1 MNYPLIS
8 EYEREIKTKGS
19 VILKL
24 PQHYD
29 FVPNKIKPIKIYSYG
44 SGAMAGVFKVEGMGK
59 QYALRVF
66 LNGGNPQNIN
76 RVMDIAKHLGDISSD
91 FLCKYQLY
99 QNGIVIKDHSFPVIL
114 MEWVNGKKLNE
125 YVDSILNQNDKIS
138 ELQFHLVKLNES
150 MEKNQMAHGDIQSG
164 NVLVEEKGGAGIQL
178 KLVDY
183 DAMFLPELSGQK
195 AIEIGHSSFQH
206 PKRDKSVYNA
216 EMDRFSFWLI
226 LTALEAI
233 KFDKNLWSK
242 DINLGFN
249 DGDNFLFRAKDL
261 QNPNVSPL
269 VKKLRNINQP
279 SLNFYLDKLL
289 SDSHSPKRDKVALF
303 DKNSN
308 VVVSYTAEKKP
319 VSVSVE
325 PSSPATPVENLSA
338 PIDDTVFSI
347 DSDPSNAMVY
357 CDGVVLGVTPISL
370 NVGQYSNKKIALS
383 YGSSRKSF
391 YLNSAQKVYK
401 IKLIEET
408 KTYTNPINS
417 QVSQPV
423 SPYGK
428 QYTPKQGQ
436 KEESSSSNDVLKW
449 FIIGFVLLSLLVLL
463 LAHYASRKES
473 YDYSYTPPPVEVDSS
488 MVVEVAEDVYST
500 PQVAEI
506 EKEAEVVTEYP
517 TEDKIIYPMET
528 AIYNVPRFSNQ
539 EVQKFAEEYARYY
552 KEILKA
558 VKEKDA
564 VKIAELGQ
572 KGQDLAKSAQEKMIK
587 MSAEDAE
594 VWGEWAQK
602 IATEVAAA
610 AQAE

>member
-19 VILKL
+19 VILRL
-24 PQHYD
+24 PHQYN

-99 QNGIVIKDHSFPVIL
+99 QNGIVIKDHPFPVIL

-125 YVDSILNQNDKIS
+125 YVDTILHQNDKIS

-289 SDSHSPKRDKVALF
+289 SDSHSPKRNEVALF

-308 VVVSYTAEKKP
+308 VVVFYTAEKKP
-319 VSVSVE
+319 VSASLE

-347 DSDPSNAMVY
+347 DSDPSNATVY
-357 CDGVVLGVTPISL
+357 CDGMVLGVTPISL

-383 YGSSRKSF
+383 YGSNRKSF

-401 IKLIEET
+401 VKLIEEV
-408 KTYTNPINS
+408 KTYTNSI
-417 QVSQPV
+417 

-428 QYTPKQGQ
+428 EYTPKQEQ
-436 KEESSSSNDVLKW
+436 KEESSSSNDVWKW
-449 FIIGFVLLSLLVLL
+449 FIIGFVGLL
-463 LAHYASRKES
+463 LLILFIQHKKKEES
-473 YDYSYTPPPVEVDSS
+473 YDYSYMAPIEADSSAAVFADSDVAAAVDSVAQ
-488 MVVEVAEDVYST
+488 VVEEVKEEQVDDV
-500 PQVAEI
+500 I
-506 EKEAEVVTEYP
+506 EYLKDEKLIDPIEA
-517 TEDKIIYPMET
+517 
-528 AIYNVPRFSNQ
+528 AIADRPRFRSVEAQ
-539 EVQKFAEEYARYY
+539 RYAEEYAFYCRAA
-552 KEILKA
+552 LKA
-558 VKEKDA
+558 YREK
-564 VKIAELGQ
+564 
-572 KGQDLAKSAQEKMIK
+572 DLAKLEEFVEKQQQLILFVSEDLERMPK
-587 MSAEDAE
+587 QDAKAWVEWVGKVSDAVNAE
-594 VWGEWAQK
+594 
-602 IATEVAAA
+602 
-610 AQAE
+610 

>member
-226 LTALEAI
+226 LTALEEI

-289 SDSHSPKRDKVALF
+289 SDSHSPKRNEVALF

-319 VSVSVE
+319 VSASLE

-347 DSDPSNAMVY
+347 DSDPSNATVY
-357 CDGVVLGVTPISL
+357 CDGMVLGVTPISL

-401 IKLIEET
+401 IKLIEEA

-417 QVSQPV
+417 QVSQPI

-428 QYTPKQGQ
+428 QYTPKQQQ
-436 KEESSSSNDVLKW
+436 KEGSDSSNDVLKW

-463 LAHYASRKES
+463 LAHYANRKES
-473 YDYSYTPPPVEVDSS
+473 YDYGYTPLPIEEDSSIVAEAVDSVAQ
-488 MVVEVAEDVYST
+488 VVEEVKEEAQPEEV
-500 PQVAEI
+500 I
-506 EKEAEVVTEYP
+506 EYLKEEKLIDPIEA
-517 TEDKIIYPMET
+517 
-528 AIYNVPRFSNQ
+528 AIADMPRFRS
-539 EVQKFAEEYARYY
+539 VQDQVLAEEYAFYCRAA
-552 KEILKA
+552 LKA
-558 VKEKDA
+558 YREKD
-564 VKIAELGQ
+564 
-572 KGQDLAKSAQEKMIK
+572 DAKLEESVEKQQQLILFVSERLEKMPK
-587 MSAEDAE
+587 QDAKAW
-594 VWGEWAQK
+594 VEWVGK
-602 IATEVAAA
+602 ITDAVAAE
-610 AQAE
+610 Q

>member
-19 VILKL
+19 VILRL
-24 PQHYD
+24 PHQYN

-99 QNGIVIKDHSFPVIL
+99 QNGIVIKDHPFPVIL

-125 YVDSILNQNDKIS
+125 YVDTILHQNDKIS

-249 DGDNFLFRAKDL
+249 DGSK
-261 QNPNVSPL
+261 
-269 VKKLRNINQP
+269 
-279 SLNFYLDKLL
+279 
-289 SDSHSPKRDKVALF
+289 
-303 DKNSN
+303 
-308 VVVSYTAEKKP
+308 
-319 VSVSVE
+319 
-325 PSSPATPVENLSA
+325 
-338 PIDDTVFSI
+338 
-347 DSDPSNAMVY
+347 
-357 CDGVVLGVTPISL
+357 
-370 NVGQYSNKKIALS
+370 
-383 YGSSRKSF
+383 
-391 YLNSAQKVYK
+391 
-401 IKLIEET
+401 
-408 KTYTNPINS
+408 
-417 QVSQPV
+417 
-423 SPYGK
+423 
-428 QYTPKQGQ
+428 
-436 KEESSSSNDVLKW
+436 
-449 FIIGFVLLSLLVLL
+449 
-463 LAHYASRKES
+463 
-473 YDYSYTPPPVEVDSS
+473 
-488 MVVEVAEDVYST
+488 
-500 PQVAEI
+500 
-506 EKEAEVVTEYP
+506 
-517 TEDKIIYPMET
+517 
-528 AIYNVPRFSNQ
+528 
-539 EVQKFAEEYARYY
+539 
-552 KEILKA
+552 
-558 VKEKDA
+558 
-564 VKIAELGQ
+564 
-572 KGQDLAKSAQEKMIK
+572 
-587 MSAEDAE
+587 
-594 VWGEWAQK
+594 
-602 IATEVAAA
+602 
-610 AQAE
+610 

>member
-66 LNGGNPQNIN
+66 LNGGNPQNIS

-289 SDSHSPKRDKVALF
+289 SDSHSPKRDEVALF

-319 VSVSVE
+319 VSASLE

-347 DSDPSNAMVY
+347 DSDPSNATVY

-391 YLNSAQKVYK
+391 YLNAAQKVYK
-401 IKLIEET
+401 IKLIEEA

-417 QVSQPV
+417 QVSQPI

-428 QYTPKQGQ
+428 QYTPKQQQ
-436 KEESSSSNDVLKW
+436 KEGSDSSNDVLKW

-463 LAHYASRKES
+463 LAHYANRKES
-473 YDYSYTPPPVEVDSS
+473 YDYGYTPLPIEEDSS
-488 MVVEVAEDVYST
+488 IVAEVAEAVDSVA
-500 PQVAEI
+500 QVVEEVKEEAQPEEVI
-506 EKEAEVVTEYP
+506 EYLKEEKLIDPIEA
-517 TEDKIIYPMET
+517 
-528 AIYNVPRFSNQ
+528 AIADMPRFRS
-539 EVQKFAEEYARYY
+539 VQDQVLAEEYAFYCRAA
-552 KEILKA
+552 LKA
-558 VKEKDA
+558 YREKD
-564 VKIAELGQ
+564 
-572 KGQDLAKSAQEKMIK
+572 DAKLEESVEKQQQLILFVSERLEKMPK
-587 MSAEDAE
+587 QDAKAW
-594 VWGEWAQK
+594 VEWVGK
-602 IATEVAAA
+602 ITDAVAAE
-610 AQAE
+610 Q

>member
-289 SDSHSPKRDKVALF
+289 SDSHSPKRNEVALF

-319 VSVSVE
+319 VSASLE

-347 DSDPSNAMVY
+347 DSDPSNATVY
-357 CDGVVLGVTPISL
+357 CDGMVLGVTPISL

-401 IKLIEET
+401 IKLIEEA

-417 QVSQPV
+417 QVSQPI

-428 QYTPKQGQ
+428 QYTPKQQQ
-436 KEESSSSNDVLKW
+436 KEGSDSSNDVLKW

-463 LAHYASRKES
+463 LAHYANRKES
-473 YDYSYTPPPVEVDSS
+473 YDYGYTPLPIEEDSSIVAEAVDSVAQ
-488 MVVEVAEDVYST
+488 VVEEVKEEAQPEEV
-500 PQVAEI
+500 I
-506 EKEAEVVTEYP
+506 EFLKEEKLIDPIEA
-517 TEDKIIYPMET
+517 
-528 AIYNVPRFSNQ
+528 AIADMPRFRS
-539 EVQKFAEEYARYY
+539 VQDQVLAEEYAFYCRAA
-552 KEILKA
+552 LKA
-558 VKEKDA
+558 YREKD
-564 VKIAELGQ
+564 
-572 KGQDLAKSAQEKMIK
+572 DAKLEESVEKQQQLILFVSERLEKMPK
-587 MSAEDAE
+587 QDAKAW
-594 VWGEWAQK
+594 VEWVGK
-602 IATEVAAA
+602 ITDAVAAE
-610 AQAE
+610 Q

>member
-24 PQHYD
+24 PQHYN

-66 LNGGNPQNIN
+66 LNGGNPQNIS
-76 RVMDIAKHLGDISSD
+76 RVMEIAKHLGDISSD

-289 SDSHSPKRDKVALF
+289 SDSHSPKRDEVALF

-319 VSVSVE
+319 VSALLE

-347 DSDPSNAMVY
+347 DSDPSNATVY

-401 IKLIEET
+401 IKLIEEA

-417 QVSQPV
+417 QVSQPI

-428 QYTPKQGQ
+428 QYTPKQQQ
-436 KEESSSSNDVLKW
+436 KEGSDSSNDVLKW

-463 LAHYASRKES
+463 LAHYANRKES
-473 YDYSYTPPPVEVDSS
+473 YDYSYTPLPIEEDSSIVAEAVDSVAQ
-488 MVVEVAEDVYST
+488 VVEEVKEEAQPEEV
-500 PQVAEI
+500 I
-506 EKEAEVVTEYP
+506 EYLKEEKLIDPIEA
-517 TEDKIIYPMET
+517 
-528 AIYNVPRFSNQ
+528 AIADMPRFRS
-539 EVQKFAEEYARYY
+539 VQDQVLAEEYAFYCRAA
-552 KEILKA
+552 LKA
-558 VKEKDA
+558 YREKD
-564 VKIAELGQ
+564 
-572 KGQDLAKSAQEKMIK
+572 DAKLEESVEKQQQLILFVSERLEKMPK
-587 MSAEDAE
+587 QDAKAW
-594 VWGEWAQK
+594 VEWVGK
-602 IATEVAAA
+602 ITDAVAAE
-610 AQAE
+610 Q

>member
-99 QNGIVIKDHSFPVIL
+99 QNGIVVKDHSFPVIL

-233 KFDKNLWSK
+233 KFNKNLWSK

-347 DSDPSNAMVY
+347 DSDPSNATVY

-401 IKLIEET
+401 IKLIEEA

-417 QVSQPV
+417 QVSQPI

-428 QYTPKQGQ
+428 QYTPKQQQ
-436 KEESSSSNDVLKW
+436 KEGSDSSNDVLKW

-602 IATEVAAA
+602 IATEVAVA

>member
-1 MNYPLIS
+1 
-8 EYEREIKTKGS
+8 
-19 VILKL
+19 
-24 PQHYD
+24 
-29 FVPNKIKPIKIYSYG
+29 
-44 SGAMAGVFKVEGMGK
+44 
-59 QYALRVF
+59 
-66 LNGGNPQNIN
+66 
-76 RVMDIAKHLGDISSD
+76 
-91 FLCKYQLY
+91 
-99 QNGIVIKDHSFPVIL
+99 

-473 YDYSYTPPPVEVDSS
+473 YDYSYTPPPVEVDSI

>member
-517 TEDKIIYPMET
+517 TEDKIIDPIEA
-528 AIYNVPRFSNQ
+528 AIADMPRFRS
-539 EVQKFAEEYARYY
+539 VQDQVLAEEYAFYCRAA
-552 KEILKA
+552 LKA
-558 VKEKDA
+558 YREKD
-564 VKIAELGQ
+564 
-572 KGQDLAKSAQEKMIK
+572 DAKLEESVEKQQQLILFVSERLEKMPK
-587 MSAEDAE
+587 QDAKAW
-594 VWGEWAQK
+594 VEWVGK
-602 IATEVAAA
+602 ITDAVAAE
-610 AQAE
+610 Q

>member
-19 VILKL
+19 VILRL
-24 PQHYD
+24 PHQYN

-347 DSDPSNAMVY
+347 DSDPSNATVY
-357 CDGVVLGVTPISL
+357 CDGMVLGVTPISL

>member
-289 SDSHSPKRDKVALF
+289 SDSHNPKRDKVALF
-303 DKNSN
+303 DENSN
-308 VVVSYTAEKKP
+308 VVVSYTTEKKP
-319 VSVSVE
+319 VSASLE
-325 PSSPATPVENLSA
+325 PSSPAPPVENLSV

-347 DSDPSNAMVY
+347 DSDPSNATVY

-401 IKLIEET
+401 VKLIEEV
-408 KTYTNPINS
+408 KTYTNSI
-417 QVSQPV
+417 

-428 QYTPKQGQ
+428 EYTPKQEQ
-436 KEESSSSNDVLKW
+436 KEESSSSNDVWKW
-449 FIIGFVLLSLLVLL
+449 FIIGFVLLSLLVL

-488 MVVEVAEDVYST
+488 IVAEAVDSVAQVVEEVKEEAQPEEV
-500 PQVAEI
+500 I
-506 EKEAEVVTEYP
+506 EYLKEEKLIDPIEA
-517 TEDKIIYPMET
+517 
-528 AIYNVPRFSNQ
+528 AIADMPRFRS
-539 EVQKFAEEYARYY
+539 VQDQVLAEEYAFYCRAA
-552 KEILKA
+552 LKA
-558 VKEKDA
+558 YREKD
-564 VKIAELGQ
+564 
-572 KGQDLAKSAQEKMIK
+572 DAKLEESVEKQQQLILFVSERLEKMPK
-587 MSAEDAE
+587 QDAKAW
-594 VWGEWAQK
+594 VEWVGK
-602 IATEVAAA
+602 ITDAVAAE
-610 AQAE
+610 Q

>member
-59 QYALRVF
+59 QHALRVF
-66 LNGGNPQNIN
+66 LNGGNPQNIS
-76 RVMDIAKHLGDISSD
+76 RVMEIAKHLGDISSD

-99 QNGIVIKDHSFPVIL
+99 QNGIVIKDHPFPVIL

-125 YVDSILNQNDKIS
+125 YVDTILHQNDKIS
-138 ELQFHLVKLNES
+138 ELQLHLVKLNES

-517 TEDKIIYPMET
+517 TEDKIIYPMEA

-572 KGQDLAKSAQEKMIK
+572 KGQDLAKSAQEKMTK
-587 MSAEDAE
+587 MSAEDAK

-610 AQAE
+610 AQAQ

>member
-66 LNGGNPQNIN
+66 LNGGNPQNIS

-150 MEKNQMAHGDIQSG
+150 MEKKQMAHGDIQSG

-289 SDSHSPKRDKVALF
+289 SDSHSPKRDEVALF

-319 VSVSVE
+319 VSASLE

-347 DSDPSNAMVY
+347 DSDPSNATVY
-357 CDGVVLGVTPISL
+357 CDGVMLGVTPISL

-401 IKLIEET
+401 IKLIEEA

-417 QVSQPV
+417 QVSQPI

-428 QYTPKQGQ
+428 QYTPKQQQ
-436 KEESSSSNDVLKW
+436 KEGSDSSNDVLKW

-463 LAHYASRKES
+463 LAHYANRKES
-473 YDYSYTPPPVEVDSS
+473 YDYSYTPLPIEEDSS
-488 MVVEVAEDVYST
+488 IVAEAVDST

-539 EVQKFAEEYARYY
+539 EVQKFAEEYAAYNKEVIEAY
-552 KEILKA
+552 KA
-558 VKEKDA
+558 KDA
-564 VKIAELGQ
+564 AKVAELGQ
-572 KGQDLAKSAQEKMIK
+572 KGLDLAKSAQEKMTK
-587 MSAEDAE
+587 MSAEDAKK
-594 VWGEWAQK
+594 WDEWAQR
-602 IATEVAAA
+602 IVVELTATM
-610 AQAE
+610 QAE

>member
-99 QNGIVIKDHSFPVIL
+99 QNGIVVKDHSFPVIL

-289 SDSHSPKRDKVALF
+289 SDSHSPKRDEVALF

-319 VSVSVE
+319 VSASLE

-347 DSDPSNAMVY
+347 DSDPSNATVY

-401 IKLIEET
+401 IKLIEEA

-417 QVSQPV
+417 QVSQPI

-436 KEESSSSNDVLKW
+436 KEGSDSSNDVLKW

-539 EVQKFAEEYARYY
+539 EVQKFAEEYAQYY

-610 AQAE
+610 TQAE

>member
-289 SDSHSPKRDKVALF
+289 SDSHSPKRDEVALF

-319 VSVSVE
+319 VSASLE

-347 DSDPSNAMVY
+347 DSDPSNATVY